1 MTPMIDSERAILAFE
16 EQHPR
21 NDRTKESA
29 IRTELDM
36 SWVRYR
42 QMLGRL
48 VSRPDVLEEYA
59 VVAHRVQRSTAA
71 GVAARARRSF
81 RPNVYPTE

>member
-1 MTPMIDSERAILAFE
+1 MIDSERAVLAFE

-21 NDRTKESA
+21 NDRVKEAA

-42 QMLGRL
+42 QLLGRL
-48 VSRPDVLEEYA
+48 VARPDVLEEYA
-59 VVAHRVQRSTAA
+59 VVAHRVQRATERGAA
-71 GVAARARRSF
+71 SRAARTF
-81 RPNVYPTE
+81 V

>member
-1 MTPMIDSERAILAFE
+1 MNDSERAVLAFE
-16 EQHPR
+16 GQHPR
-21 NDRTKESA
+21 NDRTKEAA

-42 QMLGRL
+42 QVLGRL

-59 VVAHRVQRSTAA
+59 VVAHRV
-71 GVAARARRSF
+71 ARATDDAVRLRTHWRF
-81 RPNVYPTE
+81 G